1 MDKMKTLKSTH
12 ASPRKVCDEKKNNK
26 KKRNPRQNFFGERST
41 LQKLYQKIGWTDLN
55 ETRVTNSMD
64 NEGIISRLTSASVA
78 FGWFLV
84 RGRTIVVM
92 ERARAG
98 S

>member
-12 ASPRKVCDEKKNNK
+12 ASPRKVCDE
-26 KKRNPRQNFFGERST
+26 KRNPRQNFFGERST
-41 LQKLYQKIGWTDLN
+41 LQKLYQKIGRTDLN

-78 FGWFLV
+78 FVWFLV
-84 RGRTIVVM
+84 RGRTIVVT